1 MPELGIMPFSTLT
14 RQQRGVFPLPHPRSK
29 EGRLRCPY
37 IFKWWGEPH
46 QNFLLYTVHKIILNL
61 HVKTLL
67 VTAGADATVQILF
80 IYILTRNRPFEYVHC
95 TVCCCICSCRD
106 TQARFYAAIHW
117 RVTAEKITLSPAL
130 NQFGVGVGCLPI
142 KRLRIVQEGKNML
155 TCKMCIKTGQNPK
168 TVKLL

>member
-80 IYILTRNRPFEYVHC
+80 IYILTRNRPYVYVHC
-95 TVCCCICSCRD
+95 TVCCCNAVAS
-106 TQARFYAAIHW
+106 APAAIH
-117 RVTAEKITLSPAL
+117 RPGFMRQFSGAL
-130 NQFGVGVGCLPI
+130 PR
-142 KRLRIVQEGKNML
+142 KKLR
-155 TCKMCIKTGQNPK
+155 
-168 TVKLL
+168 

>member
-29 EGRLRCPY
+29 EGRLQCPY
-37 IFKWWGEPH
+37 IFRWWGEPH

-80 IYILTRNRPFEYVHC
+80 IYILTRNRPYSMLLHLLLPRYIGPVLC
-95 TVCCCICSCRD
+95 GNSL
-106 TQARFYAAIHW
+106 ARY
-117 RVTAEKITLSPAL
+117 R
-130 NQFGVGVGCLPI
+130 
-142 KRLRIVQEGKNML
+142 GKNYAKPSSESVWSRSWL
-155 TCKMCIKTGQNPK
+155 SANQKTEHRLGRK
-168 TVKLL
+168 KYVDV